1 MEKQVNALE
10 DILAGYPTL
19 LVAYSGGVDSAYLL
33 HAAHQVLGAKVRG
46 VLADSPSLPRHEY
59 TAAVA
64 LATDR
69 GWPLEVITT
78 NELDDPRYA
87 ANPLNRC
94 YYCKHELFQRMEA
107 YARHHAFTH
116 LAYGENADDAHE
128 WRPGQQA
135 AAEFQVLAPLREAGL
150 TKAKIRALSRLA
162 NLPVHDKPAAP
173 CLSSR
178 VTTGLPVTRE
188 VLAKVEKG
196 EEILHHQGFRIA
208 RLRHHGT
215 WARVQVSP
223 DEHPRLMD
231 SEMQSQLTTALSG
244 LGFTHIEFDPEP
256 YAGASLR

>member
-1 MEKQVNALE
+1 MNSLE
-10 DILAGYPTL
+10 AILQGYPSL

-33 HAAHQVLGAKVRG
+33 HAAHQVLGTKVRG

-59 TAAVA
+59 TAAVT
-64 LATDR
+64 LAQDR
-69 GWPLEVITT
+69 GWPLEVIAT

-94 YYCKHELFQRMEA
+94 YYCKHELFQRMET
-107 YARHHAFTH
+107 YARQHAFTH

-128 WRPGQQA
+128 LRPGQQA
-135 AAEFQVLAPLREAGL
+135 ATEFHVLAPLREAGL
-150 TKAKIRALSRLA
+150 TKAQIRGLSRLA

-178 VTTGLPVTRE
+178 ITTGLPVTRE
-188 VLAKVEKG
+188 VLAQVERG
-196 EEILHHQGFRIA
+196 EEILHQHGFRIA
-208 RLRHHGT
+208 RLRHHGS

-223 DEHPRLMD
+223 SEHPRLLTP
-231 SEMQSQLTTALSG
+231 EMQSTLANALGG

-256 YAGASLR
+256 YRGASLR